1 MAPSLSFCFYKI
13 RTNRINLTDK
23 MMPSTKKGPTST
35 SMTKTMTVVMT
46 TMEGRRGEENS
57 TY

>member
-13 RTNRINLTDK
+13 GTNRINLTGK

-35 SMTKTMTVVMT
+35 SMTKTMRVV
-46 TMEGRRGEENS
+46 GRRGEESS